1 MLKVYSKNKPVENI
15 TQNKVVFWAVCYC
28 MVSLN
33 AEGIQQK
40 KTVENITQNKVVFWA
55 LDMFAV
61 KTF

>member
-1 MLKVYSKNKPVENI
+1 MVAKSAWENLKLSAMI
-15 TQNKVVFWAVCYC
+15 YC
-28 MVSLN
+28 MVSMN

>member
-1 MLKVYSKNKPVENI
+1 VVAKSAWENLKLSAIIYS
-15 TQNKVVFWAVCYC
+15 
-28 MVSLN
+28 MDSLN

-40 KTVENITQNKVVFWA
+40 KKVENITQNKVVFWA